1 MMSWRSYD
9 HQSDRLTEP
18 CLQGRQKAD
27 HRWDGNGLLAEAGY
41 RKGRYGLSPLLMD
54 VVGGAS
60 VSGFRH
66 QPEWIIRGK
75 ATSTSSVEPV

>member
-1 MMSWRSYD
+1 MGI
-9 HQSDRLTEP
+9 
-18 CLQGRQKAD
+18 GRP
-27 HRWDGNGLLAEAGY
+27 AEAGY

-66 QPEWIIRGK
+66 QPE
-75 ATSTSSVEPV
+75 